1 MIGDVAIHDRYLGL
15 REATHQVHFGRR
27 HAGLRPRSGVGAA
40 AVTTN
45 LTADRSAAWRWRS

>member
-45 LTADRSAAWRWRS
+45 LTADRSTAWR